1 MTDVAMP
8 KFNFRSSFSEEEV
21 RKTEDSRAGGEYLGP
36 GQHDV
41 KIKAAEFKKMMV
53 GDPTWA
59 SYMITLEDASG
70 KPLKHFVSVP
80 TKDITY
86 NKPGIEPRA
95 KMMFFHKLRDFFRAI
110 GVDPD
115 IDNVGQNITQL
126 FGVPE
131 RLVGAE
137 LTVTVGYRGAH
148 LQYSSD
154 GISIVSKNGTKITD
168 ELFKDKDSATAAAAE
183 QGLVIERFAE
193 VTRLHPKVVEEVSF

>member
-21 RKTEDSRAGGEYLGP
+21 RKTEKSKVGGKYLGP

-41 KIKAAEFKKMMV
+41 KIKAAEFKKMMS

-70 KPLKHFVSVP
+70 KTLNHFVSVP

-86 NKPGIEPRA
+86 NKPGIAPRA

-126 FGVPE
+126 FGTPE

-148 LQYSSD
+148 LQFSPD
-154 GISIVSKNGTKITD
+154 GISIVGKNGAKVTD
-168 ELFKDKDSATAAAAE
+168 ELFKDVDSATAGAAE